1 MSSTGSLGSMLWTA
15 LLSLLS
21 PGVGHMALGRW
32 RAGIGFAV
40 ARVAVVL
47 VGLWLMVAAPSPAA
61 AVIDMAGGVIV
72 TLVAVAMSVLA
83 ARQSGRDAGAPT
95 VPATLALL
103 VVTLIANLGVAAVSR
118 ASLGQAFR
126 VPSESMQPTLEVGD
140 CVVVDRR
147 GTSRDFAL
155 GDIVAYRAPENG
167 QLLFLKR
174 VVALAGDTVELRDR
188 VLYRNGQVVNEP
200 FVMHLG
206 GPYEPRGTGPRDNLD
221 PLVVPAGH
229 VFMLGDNRENSL
241 DSRFHGPIALENVL
255 GRATGIYMTEGKGP
269 AGDRAARI
277 GKALR

>member
-1 MSSTGSLGSMLWTA
+1 MSSPASIGTTLWTA

-40 ARVAVVL
+40 ARVVVVP
-47 VGLWLMVAAPSPAA
+47 VGLWLMVAAPSPTAA
-61 AVIDMAGGVIV
+61 LVYMAGGVIV
-72 TLVAVAMSVLA
+72 TLVAVAMSALT
-83 ARQSGRDAGAPT
+83 ARQSGRGPSAPT
-95 VPATLALL
+95 AAGTVGLLAL
-103 VVTLIANLGVAAVSR
+103 TLIANLGVAAVSR

-140 CVVVDRR
+140 DVVVDRR

-155 GDIVAYRAPENG
+155 GDIVAHRAPEHA
-167 QLLFLKR
+167 QLLYLKR
-174 VVALAGDTVELRDR
+174 IVALAGDTLELRDQ

-200 FVMHLG
+200 FVMHAG
-206 GPYEPRGTGPRDNLD
+206 GMMEPRGTSPRDNLG

-229 VFMLGDNRENSL
+229 VFLLGDNRENSL
-241 DSRFHGPIALENVL
+241 DSRFHGPVALENVL

-269 AGDRAARI
+269 SAERTARI